1 MIRKLLSGSAAFVVA
16 AGMLAGFGALSTAA
30 SAQSATRTDSQILS
44 DVNSKLKAD
53 AALSNVSVGAAVEN
67 GVVTLEGNVAETSQ
81 LDAAE
86 NDVSTIQGVVK
97 VVDNMQVN
105 TTAPSADVATA
116 PSEAQNEAAA
126 KAQTAQPPAE
136 AQNQQPPADQQAQ
149 ADQGP
154 NGGDPNQGGDQN
166 QGPPNGPPQPPGPP
180 NGYGP
185 DNGPPPQGYGYD
197 QAPRRPRPV
206 RYDPGNRTITLPV
219 GTILTMR
226 TNVGLQA
233 GKTPVGQFF
242 NGVVAVDVPG
252 DRGVV
257 IPRGAAVTGQVI
269 DSKSAGHFKGSAVLA
284 LKLSNLTLGS
294 QTYPLVSDV
303 WGQTSRGKG
312 GQTAGSAVGGA
323 FFGALIGAVAGGGP
337 GAAIGAAAGGAAG
350 AGASGL
356 TPTPQAYVPAEGLLS
371 FRLTTPLVVT
381 TVTPDQAKLLAAA
394 APPLQR
400 PPQGPPR
407 YGYYP
412 Y

>member
-1 MIRKLLSGSAAFVVA
+1 MNRKLLSGSAAFVVA

>member
-1 MIRKLLSGSAAFVVA
+1 MVA
-16 AGMLAGFGALSTAA
+16 Q
-30 SAQSATRTDSQILS
+30 AQSATRTDAQILS
-44 DVNSKLKAD
+44 DVNSKLRSD
-53 AALSNVSVGAAVEN
+53 PALSNVSVGAAVQN
-67 GVVTLEGNVAETSQ
+67 GVVTLEGNVAESSQ

-86 NDVSTIQGVVK
+86 NDVATIQGVAK
-97 VVDNMQVN
+97 VIDNMQVN
-105 TTAPSADVATA
+105 PTAPAADVATA
-116 PSEAQNEAAA
+116 PTAAQNEAAA
-126 KAQTAQPPAE
+126 KAQAAQAAAD
-136 AQNQQPPADQQAQ
+136 AQNQQAPAGQQSQGDQDQQGQ
-149 ADQGP
+149 YS
-154 NGGDPNQGGDQN
+154 N

-185 DNGPPPQGYGYD
+185 DGGAPPQNDAYD
-197 QAPRRPRPV
+197 QQPPRRPRPV
-206 RYDPGNRTITLPV
+206 RYDPGNRAITLPA
-219 GTILTMR
+219 GTVLTIR
-226 TNVGLQA
+226 TNQMLQA
-233 GKTPVGQFF
+233 GKTPVGTFF
-242 NGVVAVDVPG
+242 SGVVAVDVPG

-257 IPRGAAVTGQVI
+257 VPRGASVNGQVVE
-269 DSKSAGHFKGSAVLA
+269 SKAAGHFKGAAVLT

-294 QTYPLVSDV
+294 QTYPLVSDI
-303 WGQTSRGKG
+303 WGQQSRGKG

-371 FRLTTPLVVT
+371 FRLTIPLAVT
-381 TVTPDQAKLLAAA
+381 TVTPDQAKILAAA

-400 PPQGPPR
+400 PAYPPPPR

>member
-16 AGMLAGFGALSTAA
+16 AGMVAGFGALSTAA
-30 SAQSATRTDSQILS
+30 YAQSATRTDSQILS

-105 TTAPSADVATA
+105 TTAPTADVATT

-136 AQNQQPPADQQAQ
+136 AQNEQAPADQEAQ
-149 ADQGP
+149 
-154 NGGDPNQGGDQN
+154 GDQN

-185 DNGPPPQGYGYD
+185 DNGAAPQGYGYD